1 METVTISL
9 GVPWLYF
16 ALGVVTGW
24 VTLFII
30 AGLVKGSAKDKPDA
44 K

>member
-24 VTLFII
+24 ASLYALAMFVK
-30 AGLVKGSAKDKPDA
+30 AGSKDKPDA